1 VESCIRLSAWLQ
13 FDTKSSTIQLAY
25 AMPGKE
31 DRSKEPKKK
40 KIDLLISNKSKKST
54 CSISVH
60 LSISTIGEPS

>member
-1 VESCIRLSAWLQ
+1 
-13 FDTKSSTIQLAY
+13 
-25 AMPGKE
+25 MPGKE
-31 DRSKEPKKK
+31 DRSKEPKKKK